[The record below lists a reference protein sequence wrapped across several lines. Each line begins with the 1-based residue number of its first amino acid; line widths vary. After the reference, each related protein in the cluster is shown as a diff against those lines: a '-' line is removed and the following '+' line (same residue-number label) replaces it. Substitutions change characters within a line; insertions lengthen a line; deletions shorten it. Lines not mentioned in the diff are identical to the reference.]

1 MTNEPRAAATS
12 SPETAGASLDVSPR
26 STSRWPLPFCSTGDQ
41 IEDHARR
48 KGESVEQIEKWL
60 GSNLGY

>member
-1 MTNEPRAAATS
+1 
-12 SPETAGASLDVSPR
+12 
-26 STSRWPLPFCSTGDQ
+26 LPFCSTGDQ